1 MQSGFF
7 IPAATMVID
16 SKITHKHHVLQCFV
30 RAAVY
35 LPETPNFALCP
46 LYALIL
52 SGPLKPA
59 ATHRRR
65 TVFYG
70 IRPSRSVRP
79 PDLRRPSE
87 RSGAHSSFPLYTPGI
102 VLRFGIRYLLSPT
115 IKRVWRRVFI
125 LPAKGRQ
132 GCVFVDENCAFPA
145 GRRKIPLV

>member
-1 MQSGFF
+1 MRKDINSTRLQSGFF

-35 LPETPNFALCP
+35 LPGTPNFVLCP
-46 LYALIL
+46 LYALVL
-52 SGPLKPA
+52 SGPLQPA

-79 PDLRRPSE
+79 PDLRRPSKRSRSFLHFSVSSVHPPCSATKDSGQNRPE
-87 RSGAHSSFPLYTPGI
+87 RKGHVVAS
-102 VLRFGIRYLLSPT
+102 LSYQQREG
-115 IKRVWRRVFI
+115 KVVFS
-125 LPAKGRQ
+125 
-132 GCVFVDENCAFPA
+132 
-145 GRRKIPLV
+145 